1 MVQLKAR
8 WLDIASMVLSAL
20 CVAHC
25 VALPFVVAGL
35 PFLGTF
41 TGTDWVHQVLV
52 LMAAP
57 LSLWALHASNAWRKW
72 AVSLPMAGG
81 LLLLAL
87 AAFVP
92 ALHDAEVA
100 LSLLGAV
107 MIAAAHGINYVS
119 QRPVHVH
126 SATCAHGAD

>member
-1 MVQLKAR
+1 
-8 WLDIASMVLSAL
+8 MVLSAL
-20 CVAHC
+20 CVVHC
-25 VALPFVVAGL
+25 IALPFIVAGI
-35 PFLGTF
+35 PFLGAF
-41 TGTDWVHQVLV
+41 TDADWVHQVLV

-57 LSLWALHASNAWRKW
+57 LSLWAISYSKAWRKW
-72 AVSLPMAGG
+72 AVSLPMSGG

-107 MIAAAHGINYVS
+107 MIAAAHGINYLS
-119 QRPVHVH
+119 QRPVHIH